1 MQRLLR
7 IIRARLPNGQIVHGS
22 ALLLNGHLVS
32 SKMRRRIITGA
43 PLLLALTLA
52 RSRSVEGAEAV
63 PVAAAI
69 GLSGGSSAPPRRTE
83 TPRRRTG
90 RHAPPEPVAGGA
102 HAGRAADGGLPVVPH
117 PAGQAEFNTCHQA
130 PPGQRV
136 VKLNLQPD
144 TALPDLVAWI
154 SSVTCRQ
161 FIVPG
166 SVAAGGKKVTILAPA
181 LITREEAYR
190 VFLTALDSVGLTVEP
205 SGKALKIIETVKAKS
220 ASIPLYGFD
229 GRPLLET
236 SSSSARTPGR

>member
-7 IIRARLPNGQIVHGS
+7 IIRAGLPNSQIVHRG
-22 ALLLNGHLVS
+22 ALLLSGHRVS
-32 SKMRRRIITGA
+32 SKMRRRIVSGA
-43 PLLLALTLA
+43 SLLLALTLA
-52 RSRSVEGAEAV
+52 RSRSVEGADAV
-63 PVAAAI
+63 PGAPALGV
-69 GLSGGSSAPPRRTE
+69 SGGSSAPPG
-83 TPRRRTG
+83 TP
-90 RHAPPEPVAGGA
+90 RHAPPELIAGGTRR
-102 HAGRAADGGLPVVPH
+102 GRVADGGLPVVPH

-130 PPGQRV
+130 PAGQRV

-205 SGKALKIIETVKAKS
+205 SGRALKIIETVKAKS

-229 GRPLLET
+229 GRPLLEG
-236 SSSSARTPGR
+236 SASPLTRER